1 MVVVSLEIYQ
11 LASSRVNALRL
22 CWNSPQLLSESRP
35 RSWDNETQRCVQ
47 GSQRE
52 GTSLVDLEDHCARSE
67 LSPWMCWLC
76 TLLHQHIKYRK
87 HPLNCSAALAR
98 AVVKPICSYREA
110 RSALLQQASW
120 LGLAWG
126 PERALRAWESKL
138 MELVFIGKGSFRAL
152 VLQGC
157 HYQGP

>member
-1 MVVVSLEIYQ
+1 MRLGSAEICHSY
-11 LASSRVNALRL
+11 
-22 CWNSPQLLSESRP
+22 
-35 RSWDNETQRCVQ
+35 
-47 GSQRE
+47 SQRR
-52 GTSLVDLEDHCARSE
+52 GRGPWITKPKDVFKDLKERVQVLLILRITALD
-67 LSPWMCWLC
+67 LSCLLWMCWLC

-87 HPLNCSAALAR
+87 HQINFSAALAR

-126 PERALRAWESKL
+126 PERALWAWEPQH
-138 MELVFIGKGSFRAL
+138 MELVFKGNGTFRAS
-152 VLQGC
+152 VVQGC